1 MPIDFGNIQGNIVDS
16 TGKGPGAVSAPSNQG
31 NLVVSGGPHSDG
43 PRQYE
48 REFTPSPSPVDI
60 SGFPSQADQAN
71 FELQNLVQNKD
82 YLQQFPSTQTP
93 GTNLYQEGIA
103 NFINASPL
111 NREIYKDT
119 FPIGG
124 AFNLFMTEVPEK
136 IAQSTMLGNIVSSL
150 QSGASQAKDF
160 VGGLF
165 PGDNTDLNNL
175 FQDFASVPSGAAQDF
190 KQMLT
195 DLKDLAPGV
204 SEVREELGVKKQD
217 ATDIVD
223 TAFGESTPVSEADYT
238 AMYGL
243 PMIDFLSGG
252 YNLPEKDRKT
262 QIGNVAA
269 QIMDPLPNQVL
280 NELYA
285 ADIQNAIDFPNTEMA
300 KKLRQLGLVK

>member
-1 MPIDFGNIQGNIVDS
+1 MPIVFGPNIKGNIVN
-16 TGKGPGAVSAPSNQG
+16 TEGQGPGAVSAPSNQG

-60 SGFPSQADQAN
+60 SGFPSPADQAN
-71 FELQNLVQNKD
+71 FQLQNLVQNKD

-103 NFINASPL
+103 NFINTSPL

-136 IAQSTMLGNIVSSL
+136 IAQSTMLGNILSSI

-175 FQDFASVPSGAAQDF
+175 FQDFASIPAGIKKDAS
-190 KQMLT
+190 QM
-195 DLKDLAPGV
+195 LKDLTPGV

-217 ATDIVD
+217 ATDIVE
-223 TAFGESTPVSEADYT
+223 TAFSDETMKAMSAGDPVNFVGDTKGLFLTTPQGAVPATISNLSATQD
-238 AMYGL
+238 
-243 PMIDFLSGG
+243 PFLSPS
-252 YNLPEKDRKT
+252 LPFSEQTYPYYQQTLK
-262 QIGNVAA
+262 
-269 QIMDPLPNQVL
+269 
-280 NELYA
+280 
-285 ADIQNAIDFPNTEMA
+285 
-300 KKLRQLGLVK
+300 QLGLKK

>member
-1 MPIDFGNIQGNIVDS
+1 MPIVFGPNIKGNIVN
-16 TGKGPGAVSAPSNQG
+16 TEGQGPGAVSAPSNQG

-60 SGFPSQADQAN
+60 SGFPSPADQAN
-71 FELQNLVQNKD
+71 FQLQNLVQNKD

-103 NFINASPL
+103 NFVNTSPL

-136 IAQSTMLGNIVSSL
+136 IAQSTMLGNILSSI

-165 PGDNTDLNNL
+165 PGDNTQLNNL
-175 FQDFASVPSGAAQDF
+175 MQDFASVPSGAAQDF
-190 KQMLT
+190 KKMLT

-204 SEVREELGVKKQD
+204 SEVREELGVKKQT
-217 ATDIVD
+217 ANDIVETPILSSEILEED
-223 TAFGESTPVSEADYT
+223 TKKSPLMPVEISD
-238 AMYGL
+238 
-243 PMIDFLSGG
+243 
-252 YNLPEKDRKT
+252 
-262 QIGNVAA
+262 VAA
-269 QIMDPLPNQVL
+269 QIMNPLPDQIL
-280 NELYA
+280 KELYA
-285 ADIQNAIDFPNTEMA
+285 QDIQNAIDFPNTEMA